1 MLGFLLNQ
9 PPYFH
14 LSIKIEEGIVQ
25 VKLYTQRNFEITYEI
40 LNHILE
46 EVKDSCAALEKP
58 HPLLI
63 DLASASM
70 MTAVAH
76 LFLENFRHHQA
87 QDFNIAALAIL
98 MPKSVGLLN

>member
-25 VKLYTQRNFEITYEI
+25 VKLHTHSNFTITYQVLE
-40 LNHILE
+40 NILE
-46 EVKDSCAALEKP
+46 EVKDSCAALENP
-58 HPLLI
+58 HPLLL
-63 DLASASM
+63 DLTSASM
-70 MTAVAH
+70 LTAVAH
-76 LFLENFRHHQA
+76 LFLENFKINQA
-87 QDFNIAALAIL
+87 QHFNITALAIL